1 MRPLLKGFGTVI
13 DPLPHQCHR
22 TNWPGLTS
30 SAPGFRVLYAAQGS
44 IYNSRDTKFTIPRFP
59 SPLTPVPKIAN
70 SITFTQSPIFYQVLY
85 PNTADNSGDSFRHA
99 RPTGNSAPNS
109 EPATPRT
116 KSMHR
121 LSPSAQESA
130 AVCAGSGSL
139 RKVEEHDDS
148 PLPQRYPELVNSIR

>member
-1 MRPLLKGFGTVI
+1 MRPLLMGFGTVI
-13 DPLPHQCHR
+13 DPLPHQCHS

-30 SAPGFRVLYAAQGS
+30 FAPGFRVFYTAQGS

-59 SPLTPVPKIAN
+59 SLNASAENRQFHNIL
-70 SITFTQSPIFYQVLY
+70 SEVLY
-85 PNTADNSGDSFRHA
+85 SNTADNSGDSFRHA

-109 EPATPRT
+109 EPATPPT
-116 KSMHR
+116 KSMHWP
-121 LSPSAQESA
+121 SPSAQESE

-148 PLPQRYPELVNSIR
+148 PLPPPEISGTCQFDQMKN